1 MKVLMIN
8 GSPRVNGN
16 TSLALD
22 EMTKI
27 FEENG
32 VNCVIYGHLHGKESR
47 VDKKLCK
54 NGIDY
59 YLTSCDQIGFK
70 LVEIEI

>member
-32 VNCVIYGHLHGKESR
+32 KTREERETCFPSFRGGSP
-47 VDKKLCK
+47 K
-54 NGIDY
+54 NKGA
-59 YLTSCDQIGFK
+59 G
-70 LVEIEI
+70 VE